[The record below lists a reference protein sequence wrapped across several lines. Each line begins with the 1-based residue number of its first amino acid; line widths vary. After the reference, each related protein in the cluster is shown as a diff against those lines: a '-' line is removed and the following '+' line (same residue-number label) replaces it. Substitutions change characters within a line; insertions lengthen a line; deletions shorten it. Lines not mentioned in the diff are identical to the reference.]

1 MHIGAMYR
9 LDKSRFAIL
18 RDAHAHSGYR
28 LWLLIA
34 LLFAVGLS
42 DGISMAL
49 LFPVLDVLGM
59 GSSVAAGQG
68 TVGTAFHWLF
78 DKIGIE
84 QNLMSTSVLLLAA
97 VFIQCMLFTAQNWVL
112 YDVQKKYVAS
122 WQQETFDGFINA
134 EWPYC
139 ATQKTGETFNLIM
152 TLAPQ
157 LGAALFYILQLIVTA
172 IILVVYVVI
181 ALLFSWKLT
190 SYLIACGVILFAIMA
205 PVRNATQRYGAEFE
219 KIIAEAASLLNELL
233 SGAKFIKA
241 SAGNRRASLLVA
253 QQLERLR
260 YNLTWSA
267 FLPTNIRTGFEFA
280 GILIILGA
288 LIYGLK
294 VEQLSAAQLLVV
306 IGLVAR
312 LYPRLMNLQMFHSLL
327 ILNAPAY
334 SVLRQARARLTA
346 HREGQRSGL
355 RTDLDN
361 VFPAEIRV
369 HDLTVRY
376 DGTTA
381 LDHVGFVLPPGR
393 IIGLVGPS
401 GAGKSTVV
409 DVITGLVE
417 PSSGQIM
424 VGNVNLS
431 ELDLSAWRKKIGY
444 VSQDAFLFHDTIA
457 NNIRW
462 SAPDVSM
469 DVVRKAAR
477 AAGLEDF
484 VSGLARGYDTVVGE
498 RGAKI
503 SGGQRQRISIA
514 RALVGRPALLILDE
528 ATSALDSIS
537 EQEVMNVVNSLK
549 GKMTI
554 VIVAH
559 RLAAVRDADV
569 IYVLENGR
577 TVEHGTWSSLTRN
590 ESLFHRLLQAQTVSE
605 HC

>member
-1 MHIGAMYR
+1 MQR
-9 LDKSRFAIL
+9 LEKSALAIL
-18 RDAHAHSGYR
+18 RDVYAHSGYR
-28 LWLLIA
+28 LWLLIG

-59 GSSVAAGQG
+59 GSGLGAGQG
-68 TVGTAFHWLF
+68 AIGAAFHWFF
-78 DKIGIE
+78 DKLGVE
-84 QNLMSTSVLLLAA
+84 PNLINTSLLLLTA
-97 VFIQCMLFTAQNWVL
+97 VLIQCLLFTAQNWLL
-112 YDVQKKYVAS
+112 YDVQKKYVAA
-122 WQQETFDGFINA
+122 WQQEIFDGFINA

-172 IILVVYVVI
+172 IILLVYVAI

-190 SYLIACGVILFAIMA
+190 SYLLACGIVLFAIMA
-205 PVRNATQRYGAEFE
+205 PIRRATHRYGAEFE
-219 KIIAEAASLLNELL
+219 KIVGEVASLLNELL

-241 SAGNRRASLLVA
+241 SAGKRRAISLVA
-253 QQLERLR
+253 EQLNRLR

-294 VEQLSAAQLLVV
+294 VEQISAAQLLVV

-334 SVLRQARARLTA
+334 SALEQARARLTA
-346 HREGQRSGL
+346 HREGRRSGR
-355 RTDLDN
+355 RTDLEN

-369 HDLTVRY
+369 QDLTVSY
-376 DGTTA
+376 DGTIA
-381 LDHVGFVLPPGR
+381 LDRVTFVLPPRR

-417 PSSGQIM
+417 PTSGQITIGD
-424 VGNVNLS
+424 VKLG
-431 ELDLSAWRKKIGY
+431 EFDLNAWRKEIGY
-444 VSQDAFLFHDTIA
+444 VSQETFLFHDTIA

-462 SAPDVSM
+462 CTPDASI
-469 DVVRKAAR
+469 DAIRKAAS
-477 AAGLEDF
+477 AAGLDSF
-484 VSGLARGYDTVVGE
+484 VSSLARGYDTIVGE
-498 RGAKI
+498 RGAKL

-514 RALVGRPALLILDE
+514 RALIHQPALLILDE
-528 ATSALDSIS
+528 ATSALDSVS
-537 EQEVMNVVNSLK
+537 EQEVMNVVNELK
-549 GKMTI
+549 GQMTI
-554 VIVAH
+554 VVVAH
-559 RLAAVRDADV
+559 RLATVRNADL
-569 IYVLENGR
+569 IYVLENGKMA
-577 TVEHGTWSSLTRN
+577 EHGTWSSLTRN

-605 HC
+605 HG